1 MVSNLASRR
10 ASRTLLVVIV
20 LLLVPL
26 LIFGAIYI
34 QKASNQITVLDKE
47 LLGSKIGQ
55 LVYPVLL
62 SETHEVSETTLAEIA
77 LLEAQLGISPDVG
90 FAAHYKFS
98 TKKIDANHDVER
110 EDLKQ
115 LGVGHEHDE
124 GISGYLKDVTDKSGI
139 ILDSEPASY
148 YLGYALM
155 VQLPRLMLNFELLM
169 GNSADNQII
178 DSSDIRAFAR
188 FQKLL
193 GQTEEGVKG
202 LRVNVTSATNYSEN
216 PERFTEML
224 ELVDRV
230 EEGYARIVEEAGAAI
245 VVPTILPSIAEGPAI
260 VQGQRLFVQ
269 AQKFSI
275 NGFKNLDGVLEER
288 RSSLIWSLYGML
300 SWAVC
305 AGFISLAMAYRLVG
319 NTLKQLDVVEDA
331 KNQALRINDEVAAL
345 NKDLASNVAML
356 RQAQDTIVKKGKM
369 EQLGQLTATV
379 AHELRN
385 PLGAVRTSTFLI
397 QRKIQG
403 KELGIES
410 QLDRIN
416 NGITR
421 CDDIITQLLDYSR
434 TKKITAVGTNL
445 DDWMEQIITEES
457 KKLPPSVAL
466 ECSLG
471 LSNRLVPVDTSR
483 LSRAI
488 INLLSNSVEAMV
500 NTNTKIIGETTSDP
514 QISIST
520 LVINNHAVIRVRD
533 NGPGISPEN
542 MKRIREP
549 LFTTKNFGTGLG
561 IPAIEQIAE
570 QHGGYLTVESVLGQG
585 ATFALHLPLVSN
597 SKLSDAA

>member
-1 MVSNLASRR
+1 MASNLASRK
-10 ASRTLLVVIV
+10 ASRTLLLVIV
-20 LLLVPL
+20 MLLLPL
-26 LIFGAIYI
+26 LIFGAVYI
-34 QKASNQITVLDKE
+34 QKASQQIKVLDNE

-62 SETHEVSETTLAEIA
+62 SETHEVSETSLAEIA
-77 LLEAQLGISPDVG
+77 LLEAQLGISPNVG

-98 TKKIDANHDVER
+98 TRKIDANHDAER

-115 LGVGHEHDE
+115 LGVGHEHEE

-139 ILDSEPASY
+139 ILDSEPTSY

-155 VQLPRLMLNFELLM
+155 VQLPDLLLNLELLM
-169 GNSADNQII
+169 GNSADNQVI

-193 GQTEEGVKG
+193 GQTGENVKG
-202 LRVNVTSATNYSEN
+202 LKVNVSSATNYSET
-216 PERFTEML
+216 PERFTKLL

-230 EEGYARIVEEAGAAI
+230 EEGYARIVEEAGAPV

-260 VQGQRLFVQ
+260 VQGQRLFLE

-275 NGFKNLDGVLEER
+275 NGFRNFDEVLAER
-288 RSSLIWSLYGML
+288 RSVLKWSLYGML
-300 SWAVC
+300 SWAIC
-305 AGFISLAMAYRLVG
+305 AAFISLAMAYRLVG
-319 NTLKQLDVVEDA
+319 NTLKQLDVVEEA

-345 NKDLASNVAML
+345 NTDLASNVAML

-457 KKLPPSVAL
+457 KKLPSSIGL

-471 LSNRLVPVDTSR
+471 LSNRLVPIDTAR

-500 NTNTKIIGETTSDP
+500 NTNTKVIGETTLDP
-514 QISIST
+514 KIWIST
-520 LVINNHAVIRVRD
+520 QVVADHAVISVRD
-533 NGPGISPEN
+533 NGCGISPEN
-542 MKRIREP
+542 MLRIREP

-570 QHGGYLTVESVLGQG
+570 QHGGHLTVESVLGQG
-585 ATFALHLPLVSN
+585 ATFSLHLPLTSQAE
-597 SKLSDAA
+597 LTEAA